1 MPFIEQVPT
10 PSPPPPSPAIY
21 DTSEHN
27 KENIPPFDFVNQF
40 YLPNIVPEFDTRFK
54 TYRDYRNYIQQRLTT
69 WQEDPDF
76 KQFDGAYCHHRLIL
90 RLKEGLQTMHNH
102 LIAQFKELEMQE
114 RCQQNNIQLVLPSL
128 QAKGLGLHITET
140 LGRPDLV
147 GDLPFSY
154 PISAWEAPF
163 PSQPYTPTP
172 PPTPAIPIPPPA
184 TPLPKRKHN
193 FGDECPKCHRKYLYD
208 HVAWARGLDSGYTC
222 RCPEEQDSPTKAS
235 TSRNPLSTTYPSL
248 RNKPCRLCG
257 TNPAHTREF
266 CLEFKCPHC
275 HLYAPE
281 HLAQNCK
288 RRPRKPKRF
297 TKVKEEPQS
306 PRLGWNDDGHGYWD
320 TAGFEDGNLDGE
332 N

>member
-163 PSQPYTPTP
+163 PSQPHTPTR

-184 TPLPKRKHN
+184 APLPK
-193 FGDECPKCHRKYLYD
+193 
-208 HVAWARGLDSGYTC
+208 
-222 RCPEEQDSPTKAS
+222 
-235 TSRNPLSTTYPSL
+235 
-248 RNKPCRLCG
+248 
-257 TNPAHTREF
+257 
-266 CLEFKCPHC
+266 
-275 HLYAPE
+275 
-281 HLAQNCK
+281 
-288 RRPRKPKRF
+288 
-297 TKVKEEPQS
+297 
-306 PRLGWNDDGHGYWD
+306 
-320 TAGFEDGNLDGE
+320 
-332 N
+332 